1 MTNGRMSNEAMTN
14 AQMTDGRMTGGRT
27 NDEPMSGGCVRLLLR
42 FLHALRF
49 SPLQALRHRPSPH
62 QPLPHRSLRHRS
74 FCHWSLLHW
83 SLPHRSLLH
92 WSLVIAL
99 AFSGISV
106 AQMPSEDES
115 HRQSEGD
122 VPVQP
127 LARSWENEME
137 RDGGTGGGI
146 SSPAQ
151 QLGKK
156 KKRPFSLKLE
166 ARGALS
172 LVYQV
177 GSTVQGTPQGRQTF
191 ANEYFGMTKTFNPYG
206 SLNWDWQVGNLRLQ
220 GDWTPFSY
228 SPTARR
234 FLAEYN
240 AGSTKFTFGNLSL
253 SLQGNQF
260 VSFSRYAEGLQIKQ
274 QLGKAGDLTLVT
286 FETPSRVVTETF
298 AGKNSPGP
306 YFLRSSPIIEGS
318 EQVRV
323 DERPLR
329 RGVDY
334 QIDYGYG
341 QLMFATPIPPTST
354 IAVSYETVGAGGV
367 GRFIG
372 LRTNLRTGEGSLL
385 GVTFLTQQVPFS
397 ITSSERRHRREE
409 FQGNG
414 TVGPFLLQ
422 TRPIVTGSE
431 QVFVKGILQ
440 SRDVHY
446 RIDYQ
451 TGLITFLQ
459 PVPVGA
465 LVVVE
470 YDQAL
475 GRITQIGALRL
486 LGLDWN
492 ARLKSL
498 GRLSVQLGQSS
509 GAGRNGMAAEIAL
522 GNERERFAYSLRFR
536 RISPEFTRIDN
547 TDFFRS
553 ESGLFADVR
562 YELLPGLS
570 MTSQWQS
577 STSKGRLFFGLT
589 TTDGG
594 AGGDETSSNR
604 NFGIQLTLDRPKVP
618 RLQLSHQRLSTRF
631 SGTESAKT
639 FTTAYLSHQ
648 LGQLSLEGAW
658 EHSRDRSQSSL
669 IGGNATPLLNL
680 ATTTR
685 KRFSLAYRPGSKVT
699 ALLDWT
705 QNASDSPQQQ
715 FRSKATQRIFSLS
728 YTPWQSL
735 QLSFSH
741 QQLSGASSISALLG
755 GSYLTGVAGGGF
767 SGIGFGG
774 GIGSFGSSYGATGFG
789 GYGTFGVGTFNPSSF
804 SRPSPFGGGSVWSNP
819 SSFGSSP
826 FGTSPTWGGSGT
838 MQDVGVTASNGAS
851 GWATPPPSRSRQIV
865 PGPLPVTPPRRFG
878 GASTVTS
885 FGIAW
890 TPLQRLSL
898 SLDWTTNADK
908 GSAEV
913 GSLRQR
919 MLNLM
924 GTWQLSD
931 RLNLMAQFGRD
942 RTSDLT
948 QLNESL
954 SLSGL
959 VGLTWGRYDGL
970 QVTLTFQKL
979 RIQNLRLVGRLP
991 QLDETNY
998 AALSLSVQVPIARR
1012 WMTSFRTA
1020 WVQHK
1025 SPPGLYGGRFRNLEM
1040 EADLSYRLNRYLDF
1054 SLIWTHSRRNG
1065 DRPEQDYRASLLRAA
1080 LNARF

>member
-1 MTNGRMSNEAMTN
+1 MTHRTKRDKWAEK
-14 AQMTDGRMTGGRT
+14 QGGKGAGGADRHG
-27 NDEPMSGGCVRLLLR
+27 EPVSLPFCRLALKDCR
-42 FLHALRF
+42 ARWRAHALRRLPSHF
-49 SPLQALRHRPSPH
+49 LALLLAR
-62 QPLPHRSLRHRS
+62 LF
-74 FCHWSLLHW
+74 FCLSV
-83 SLPHRSLLH
+83 
-92 WSLVIAL
+92 SLVAL
-99 AFSGISV
+99 VFAKPSWAQPPPPQGV
-106 AQMPSEDES
+106 ASHEDE
-115 HRQSEGD
+115 RAINGGNVD

-127 LARSWENEME
+127 LERSRESEVAGAGQKREGNE
-137 RDGGTGGGI
+137 GTP
-146 SSPAQ
+146 SPAERV
-151 QLGKK
+151 GKK
-156 KKRPFSLKLE
+156 RKRPFSLKLE

-191 ANEYFGMTKTFNPYG
+191 ANEYFGMTKTFSPYG
-206 SLNWDWQVGNLRLQ
+206 SLNWDWQIGNLRLQ

-240 AGSTKFTFGNLSL
+240 AGSTKFTFGNLSMN
-253 SLQGNQF
+253 LQGNQF
-260 VSFSRYAEGLQIKQ
+260 VSFSRYAQGLQIKQ
-274 QLGKAGDLTLVT
+274 QLGKVGDLTLVT

-334 QIDYGYG
+334 QIDYNYG

-354 IAVSYETVGAGGV
+354 IAVSYETVGSGGV
-367 GRFIG
+367 GRFVG

-431 QVFVKGILQ
+431 QVFVNGVLQ
-440 SRDVHY
+440 SRDTHY

-451 TGLITFLQ
+451 TGLVTFLQ

-475 GRITQIGALRL
+475 GRITQVGALRL
-486 LGLDWN
+486 LGLDFG

-498 GRLSVQLGQSS
+498 GRLSVQLGQSA
-509 GAGRNGMAAEIAL
+509 GAARSGMAAEVAL
-522 GNERERFAYSLRFR
+522 GDERQRFAYNLRWR
-536 RISPEFTRIDN
+536 RISPNFTRIDN

-570 MTSQWQS
+570 LTSQWQN
-577 STSKGRLFFGLT
+577 STSKGQLFFGLT
-589 TTDGG
+589 PTSDSG
-594 AGGDETSSNR
+594 AAADNESSNR
-604 NFGIQLTLDRPKVP
+604 NFSLQLSLDRPKVP
-618 RLQLSHQRLSTRF
+618 RMQLSHQRLSTRF

-639 FTTAYLSHQ
+639 LTTAYLSHQ
-648 LGQLSLEGAW
+648 MGQLSLEGAF
-658 EHSRDRSQSSL
+658 EHSRDRSQSPSA
-669 IGGNATPLLNL
+669 NDPANPLVNL

-699 ALLDWT
+699 ALFDWT

-715 FRSKATQRIFSLS
+715 FRSKATQRVFSLS

-735 QLSFSH
+735 QISLSH
-741 QQLSGASSISALLG
+741 QQLSGASSVSALLG
-755 GSYLTGVAGGGF
+755 GSYLTGVAGSGLSGLGVGGA
-767 SGIGFGG
+767 
-774 GIGSFGSSYGATGFG
+774 IGSFGGSYGATGFG
-789 GYGTFGVGTFNPSSF
+789 GYGTFGIGTWQST
-804 SRPSPFGGGSVWSNP
+804 PSPFGSGSGWSTL
-819 SSFGSSP
+819 
-826 FGTSPTWGGSGT
+826 GTSPTWGGSNIPNSWGT
-838 MQDVGVTASNGAS
+838 PT
-851 GWATPPPSRSRQIV
+851 PSRSRQFV
-865 PGPLPVTPPRRFG
+865 PSPLPVAPSQRLG
-878 GASTVTS
+878 GASSVTS
-885 FGIAW
+885 LAIAW

-919 MLNLM
+919 LLNLS

-931 RLNLMAQFGRD
+931 RLNLLAQFGRD

-954 SLSGL
+954 TLSGL

-998 AALSLSVQVPIARR
+998 SALTLAVQVPIAHR
-1012 WMTSFRTA
+1012 WTTSFRAA
-1020 WVQHK
+1020 WMQHK

-1040 EADLSYRLNRYLDF
+1040 EADVSYRLNRYLDF
-1054 SLIWTHSRRNG
+1054 SLIWTHTRRNG
-1065 DRPEQDYRASLLRAA
+1065 DRPEQDYRASLFRAA